1 MKLRSLTAPV
11 QPHFADLTLDQ
22 DEIKPRLLRRLSL
35 GEVFAIGVCL
45 AVSGIAI
52 WLNYGGIT
60 GLYDFESHMDIN
72 HGDYWNYFYP
82 KWIDPLYWLLNFLP
96 HYGAYGVIVLLN
108 IAGAFFAA
116 RVFKSPGALVLISYQ
131 SLYNI
136 FYGNITG
143 LVVGGLGILWY
154 GLADRKWWLAG
165 VGLLLAAAKYQSGL
179 LFAGLLLLYAALPW
193 KEKWKVF
200 ILPLAVFLASLA
212 LDPLWPLELVQRIL
226 AAPPNADGS
235 LSLWRWLGPAALIF
249 LIPPLV
255 LRVPREWRLLL
266 ALAAVPLAVPY
277 FQQTDLLGLMALPT
291 GWLVA
296 LSGNISYTF
305 PFLGHLGLQIAFVVP
320 LGLYLYALYA
330 GLRSPK
336 TGSTEAFQG

>member
-1 MKLRSLTAPV
+1 MKLRIHTNPP
-11 QPHFADLTLDQ
+11 QPHFADLTLDSAA
-22 DEIKPRLLRRLSL
+22 IKQRLLQRLSL
-35 GEVFAIGVCL
+35 GEAFAIGLCI
-45 AVSGIAI
+45 AVAGIAI
-52 WLNYGGIT
+52 WLNHDGIT

-82 KWIDPLYWLLNFLP
+82 KWIDPLYHLLSFLP
-96 HYGAYGVIVLLN
+96 LYAAYGVLVLLN
-108 IAGAFFAA
+108 IAGAGFAA
-116 RVFKSPGALVLISYQ
+116 RVFASPAALVLISYQ

-154 GLADRKWWLAG
+154 GLASRKWWLAG
-165 VGLLLAAAKYQSGL
+165 IGLLLAAAKYQSGL
-179 LFAGLLLLYAALPW
+179 LFAGLLLLYASLPW
-193 KEKWKVF
+193 KEKWKVL
-200 ILPLAVFLASLA
+200 ILPLVVFLVTLA
-212 LDPLWPLELVQRIL
+212 LAPLWPLDLVQRIM

-235 LSLWRWLGPAALIF
+235 LSLWRWLGPAALVF

-255 LRVPREWRLLL
+255 LRIPREWRLLL
-266 ALAAVPLAVPY
+266 ALAAVPLSVPY

-305 PFLGHLGLQIAFVVP
+305 PFLGHLGLQIAFIVP
-320 LGLYLYALYA
+320 LGLYLYALFH
-330 GLRSPK
+330 GLRHLRASPSK
-336 TGSTEAFQG
+336 AGQA